1 MKTLKERYMAREKE
15 RVEENDARTEFDV
28 GEWEGGQLQTAYTI
42 RDSCSSHSTSH
53 VERLDHQE
61 VRSRNF
67 GVAKTFHSLPARFGR
82 VNKLSRR
89 NCRLELA

>member
-42 RDSCSSHSTSH
+42 RDSCSS
-53 VERLDHQE
+53 QYIWKI
-61 VRSRNF
+61 
-67 GVAKTFHSLPARFGR
+67 A
-82 VNKLSRR
+82 
-89 NCRLELA
+89 NCDWLAD